1 MTMTLEPRDPE
12 AVSLDLPFSPESARV
27 ARGAL
32 HAWFDSVE
40 VCDETR
46 EDARLLISELVGNS
60 VRHARPLDDE
70 VLRVEWRVEADGAPR
85 STLAIKVTDGA
96 PRRRPPSSR
105 PTRATS
111 AAGAWPSSSTSP
123 TVGGSRA
130 TTAASRSWPRSPW
143 PEPPPLALGC
153 RHGEEVTPAP
163 PQRVPRARRG
173 R

>member
-85 STLAIKVTDGA
+85 STLAIKVTDGGAATA
-96 PRRRPPSSR
+96 P
-105 PTRATS
+105 AVV
-111 AAGAWPSSSTSP
+111 AADQGDVCGRGLAIVEHLAHRWWVEGGDRGV
-123 TVGGSRA
+123 TVVA
-130 TTAASRSWPRSPW
+130 
-143 PEPPPLALGC
+143 EIPLA
-153 RHGEEVTPAP
+153 
-163 PQRVPRARRG
+163 
-173 R
+173 